1 MSEILSSK
9 KDKSDTAL
17 ILIDVIN
24 DLDFEGNEDL
34 VRKIPAL
41 TDSLVRLKEAAVDKH
56 LPIIYVN
63 DNFHKW
69 RSNFEDTL
77 KHCLDN
83 DVPGRPMVER
93 LKPAPDDYFVLK
105 PMHSGFY
112 CTPLEILLSELEVRT
127 LILTGI
133 AGNICVLFTANDA
146 YMRGYELI
154 VPVECIAS
162 NTVQDNEFAL
172 EQMKKLHCAK
182 ILAVDELIKELPN
195 AASISRT

>member
-1 MSEILSSK
+1 MSENLSSE
-9 KDKSDTAL
+9 KDKSETAL

-24 DLDFEGNEDL
+24 DLDFEGNDDL
-34 VRKIPAL
+34 VRNVPSL
-41 TDSLVRLKEAAVDKH
+41 TDSLVRLKKAAAGKH

-77 KHCLDN
+77 KHCLAN
-83 DVPGRPMVER
+83 DVPGRKLVER
-93 LKPAPDDYFVLK
+93 LIPGPDDYFVLK

-112 CTPLEILLSELEVRT
+112 CTPLEILLSELEVKT
-127 LILTGI
+127 LILTGV

-146 YMRGYELI
+146 YMRGYDLI
-154 VPVECIAS
+154 VPIECIAS
-162 NTVQDNEFAL
+162 NTDQDNEFAL

-182 ILAVDELIKELPN
+182 VLSVDELIESMQN
-195 AASISRT
+195 SR

>member
-1 MSEILSSK
+1 MSENLSSK
-9 KDKSDTAL
+9 KDKSETAL

-24 DLDFEGNEDL
+24 DLDFEGNDDL
-34 VRKIPAL
+34 VRRIPLL
-41 TDSLVRLKEAAVDKH
+41 TDSLVRLKAAAVEKH

-93 LKPAPDDYFVLK
+93 LKPGAEDYFVLK

-112 CTPLEILLSELEVRT
+112 CTPLEILLAQLEVKT
-127 LILTGI
+127 LILTGV

-154 VPVECIAS
+154 IPVECIAS
-162 NTVQDNEFAL
+162 NTAEDNDFAL

-182 ILAVDELIKELPN
+182 VLQVDELIANFHSSSK
-195 AASISRT
+195 

>member
-1 MSEILSSK
+1 MSENLSSK
-9 KDKSDTAL
+9 KDKAETAL

-24 DLDFEGNEDL
+24 DLDFEGNDDL
-34 VRKIPAL
+34 LRRVPDL
-41 TDSLVRLKEAAVDKH
+41 TDSLVRLKAAAVEKH

-77 KHCLDN
+77 KHCLET
-83 DVPGRPMVER
+83 DVPGREMVRR
-93 LKPAPDDYFVLK
+93 LIPAPDDYFVLK

-112 CTPLEILLSELEVRT
+112 CTPLEILLSELEVKT
-127 LILTGI
+127 LILAGV

-154 VPVECIAS
+154 VPIECIAS
-162 NTVQDNEFAL
+162 NTVKDNEFAL

-182 ILAVDELIKELPN
+182 VLAVDELIESL
-195 AASISRT
+195 SYSDSQRT

>member
-34 VRKIPAL
+34 VRKIPLL
-41 TDSLVRLKEAAVDKH
+41 TDSLVRLKKAAVDKH

-83 DVPGRPMVER
+83 DVPGRRMVER
-93 LKPAPDDYFVLK
+93 LKPGQDDYFVLK

-127 LILTGI
+127 LILAGV

-146 YMRGYELI
+146 YMRGYNLI
-154 VPVECIAS
+154 IPVECTAS

-182 ILAVDELIKELPN
+182 VLGVDELIKDMRN
-195 AASISRT
+195 TD